1 MPWALPIAL
10 SAFLLSRSTGCHS
23 YCGTPGGPAPIG
35 EMTASSIAEKWKVV
49 PKGLIPAALV
59 IVRGQEGRFL
69 SRSVAGMCRGGISIV
84 TADDVE
90 NPEDAGDRGVA

>member
-1 MPWALPIAL
+1 M
-10 SAFLLSRSTGCHS
+10 
-23 YCGTPGGPAPIG
+23 
-35 EMTASSIAEKWKVV
+35 V
-49 PKGLIPAALV
+49 PKGLIPAALA